1 MRKIVVMMQTTL
13 NNRIANADGEFWEP
27 FPWGEQEMAYLN
39 QDFRDADT
47 WALSRVLY
55 EAIVPWW
62 DTVARGEVPD
72 DAPLISA
79 ADREFAQLQK
89 DMTKVVFSTTLEPNE
104 DRTVV
109 SGDLATELAALK
121 EQDGTKIILSCAR
134 PPLGRS
140 PTPAAWWTSTSSPC
154 IPRSSR
160 LVRGCSMAFPPISP
174 WSSRSR
180 RCSTAVLSSCVTG
193 PSGHRAVCKCRSP
206 QF

>member
-121 EQDGTKIILSCAR
+121 EQDDTKIILSCGPAT
-134 PPLGRS
+134 LGPIADTRGLVDEYLLAVH
-140 PTPAAWWTSTSSPC
+140 PAVITAGPRLFDGLSTDLALELAESKVFDGGAVVL
-154 IPRSSR
+154 RYR
-160 LVRGCSMAFPPISP
+160 TV
-174 WSSRSR
+174 WS
-180 RCSTAVLSSCVTG
+180 
-193 PSGHRAVCKCRSP
+193 
-206 QF
+206 

>member
-1 MRKIVVMMQTTL
+1 MRKIVVMMQTRL

-27 FPWGEQEMAYLN
+27 FPWGEEEMAYLN

-121 EQDGTKIILSCAR
+121 EQDGTKIILSCGPAT
-134 PPLGRS
+134 LGPIADTRGLVDEYLLAVH
-140 PTPAAWWTSTSSPC
+140 PAVITAGPRLFDGLSTDLALELAESKVFDGGAVVL
-154 IPRSSR
+154 RYR
-160 LVRGCSMAFPPISP
+160 TV
-174 WSSRSR
+174 WS
-180 RCSTAVLSSCVTG
+180 
-193 PSGHRAVCKCRSP
+193 
-206 QF
+206 

>member
-1 MRKIVVMMQTTL
+1 MRKIVVMMQTRL

-121 EQDGTKIILSCAR
+121 EQDDTKIILSCGPAT
-134 PPLGRS
+134 LGPIADTRGLVDEYLLAVH
-140 PTPAAWWTSTSSPC
+140 PAVITAGPRLFDGLSTDLALELAESKVFDGGAVVL
-154 IPRSSR
+154 RYR
-160 LVRGCSMAFPPISP
+160 TV
-174 WSSRSR
+174 WS
-180 RCSTAVLSSCVTG
+180 
-193 PSGHRAVCKCRSP
+193 
-206 QF
+206 

>member
-1 MRKIVVMMQTTL
+1 MRKIVVMMQTRL

-121 EQDGTKIILSCAR
+121 EQDGTKIILSCGPAT
-134 PPLGRS
+134 LGPIADTRGLVDEYLLAVH
-140 PTPAAWWTSTSSPC
+140 PAVITAGPRLFDGLSTDLALELAESKVFDGGAVVL
-154 IPRSSR
+154 RYR
-160 LVRGCSMAFPPISP
+160 TV
-174 WSSRSR
+174 WS
-180 RCSTAVLSSCVTG
+180 
-193 PSGHRAVCKCRSP
+193 
-206 QF
+206 

>member
-121 EQDGTKIILSCAR
+121 EQDGTKIILSCGPAT
-134 PPLGRS
+134 LGPIADTRGLVEEYLLAVH
-140 PTPAAWWTSTSSPC
+140 PAVITAGPRLFDGLSTDLALELAESKVFDGGAVVL
-154 IPRSSR
+154 RYR
-160 LVRGCSMAFPPISP
+160 TV
-174 WSSRSR
+174 WS
-180 RCSTAVLSSCVTG
+180 
-193 PSGHRAVCKCRSP
+193 
-206 QF
+206 

>member
-27 FPWGEQEMAYLN
+27 FPWGEEEMAYLN

-121 EQDGTKIILSCAR
+121 EQDGTKIILSCGPAT
-134 PPLGRS
+134 LGPIADTRGLVDEYLLAVH
-140 PTPAAWWTSTSSPC
+140 PAVITAGPRLFDGLSTDLALELAESKVFDGGAVVL
-154 IPRSSR
+154 RYR
-160 LVRGCSMAFPPISP
+160 TV
-174 WSSRSR
+174 WS
-180 RCSTAVLSSCVTG
+180 
-193 PSGHRAVCKCRSP
+193 
-206 QF
+206 

>member
-121 EQDGTKIILSCAR
+121 EQDGTKIILSCGPAT
-134 PPLGRS
+134 LGPIADTRGLVDEYLLAVH
-140 PTPAAWWTSTSSPC
+140 PAVITAGPRLFDGLSTDLALELAESKVFDGGAVVL
-154 IPRSSR
+154 RYR
-160 LVRGCSMAFPPISP
+160 TV
-174 WSSRSR
+174 WS
-180 RCSTAVLSSCVTG
+180 
-193 PSGHRAVCKCRSP
+193 
-206 QF
+206 